1 MQNCDPLIELLEQ
14 FDSFEIGM
22 QPVAMLHKLI
32 ADQWDNLPLPGQGD
46 TLSRW
51 QRLSLVASYDLSL
64 AKLYEGHTD
73 ALAILAELNAPIAR
87 PGSSWAVWGADP
99 EEARVRIVPT
109 LPGARLEHLCDV
121 QLTGKKAWCSG
132 AEGLSNALLT
142 VRDSNGILYLAAI
155 ELADAGI
162 TVNTGN
168 WKAVG
173 MNGSA
178 SVDVGFA
185 NVPGRIVGRAGAYLD
200 RPGFWYGGAGVAACW
215 YGASAALGAFMRGS
229 FARAS
234 DPHFMAHL
242 GAVDVALQG
251 ARATLHEVA
260 RCLDAAPGKCAL
272 PMALQARLQ
281 VEKVASEVISHVGRA
296 LGARP
301 FCRDPR
307 FARLM
312 ADLPVFI
319 RQSHAERDLAFLG
332 SRVLDDATL
341 AWSL

>member
-1 MQNCDPLIELLEQ
+1 MENFDPLGELLKQ
-14 FDSFEIGM
+14 FDSEDIGT
-22 QPVAMLHKLI
+22 QPVAMLQKLV
-32 ADQWDNLPLPGQGD
+32 AGHWDDLPFPGQGD
-46 TLSRW
+46 TLGRW
-51 QRLSLVASYDLSL
+51 QRLSLVASHDLSL

-73 ALAILAELNAPIAR
+73 ALAVLAELKAPIAR
-87 PGSSWAVWGADP
+87 QGSLWAVWGADP
-99 EEARVRIVPT
+99 AEARVTVTPA
-109 LPGARLEHLCDV
+109 LAGARLEHLCEIRLNGV
-121 QLTGKKAWCSG
+121 KAWCSG

-142 VRDSNGILYLAAI
+142 VRDNSGALYLAAI
-155 ELADAGI
+155 DLPHDGI
-162 TVNTGN
+162 KFNGAC

-173 MNGSA
+173 MSGSA
-178 SVDVGFA
+178 SVDVEFN
-185 NVPGRIVGRAGAYLD
+185 NVPGRLIGRAGAYLD

-215 YGASAALGAFMRGS
+215 YGAAAALGHCMRGGL
-229 FARAS
+229 ARAS

-260 RCLDAAPGKCAL
+260 RSLDAAPGKCAL
-272 PMALQARLQ
+272 SMALQARLQ
-281 VEKVASEVISHVGRA
+281 VEKAATEVITHVGRA

-301 FCRDPR
+301 FCRDAR

-332 SRVLDDATL
+332 NRVLEDAAL
-341 AWSL
+341 PWSL